1 MTPDSSVDTVLTST
15 TSSALPDGEWY
26 LNVRAVD
33 SFGNWAPTAFHMG
46 PFWIDT
52 VGPSE
57 PILVSPPTGV
67 LNDNTPT
74 ISWGIP
80 SDLSGV
86 AGYSYSVD
94 APPDDTID
102 TTSTSVNLPQLTDG
116 QHVFYVKATD
126 SVGNWGTPT
135 SVILTVDTNPL
146 SPEGPFGPWLIVLI
160 VAVVIGVIL
169 TVIVIAVE
177 LSGKPKKG

>member
-1 MTPDSSVDTVLTST
+1 M
-15 TSSALPDGEWY
+15 
-26 LNVRAVD
+26 
-33 SFGNWAPTAFHMG
+33 
-46 PFWIDT
+46 
-52 VGPSE
+52 
-57 PILVSPPTGV
+57 
-67 LNDNTPT
+67 
-74 ISWGIP
+74 
-80 SDLSGV
+80 
-86 AGYSYSVD
+86 
-94 APPDDTID
+94 
-102 TTSTSVNLPQLTDG
+102 
-116 QHVFYVKATD
+116 KATD